1 VLEQLALVMKP
12 LSVILLGTFLT
23 NKRDTCLKYL
33 NYINHIFLLY
43 ILFTD
48 KLQLVLLSSQYV
60 VLHLCAMPMVYFP
73 MLESCV

>member
-1 VLEQLALVMKP
+1 MLALVMKA

-23 NKRDTCLKYL
+23 SKRDTWLKYL

-48 KLQLVLLSSQYV
+48 KLQFVLLSSQYV
-60 VLHLCAMPMVYFP
+60 VLHFCAMSMVYFLL
-73 MLESCV
+73 LESCV